1 MKHKDFQ
8 FVAPEQLAVKSRVK
22 EAAGGGGIASIFEYN
37 LSFDNQRTY
46 GAVALSGD
54 TVYFSEGDGEVQS
67 LAVSRFEEI
76 EAISYVGC
84 VAVEY
89 NDGGEVKEFCRSD
102 MLNAENIHRFVKRVR
117 AFNEGRVFESDEEEQ
132 NVLCPHC
139 GTPFREGSKI
149 CTKCAD
155 KKKLVGRLMSFA
167 KPHAPALVLAVLLYF
182 VTSGLSLVS
191 PMLQAHLIDDY
202 INAAPAIL
210 GNPDFTGFYLTVAAM
225 LGVAAVSLIVR
236 IIRSVVIAKTGN
248 KIIVS
253 LRKAVFGKIPM
264 MSMGDISR
272 RTAGEL
278 ITRVTSDTQVLKDF
292 ITGLTPELFQQGTLF
307 LAIIPMLFVMNWKL
321 AFLIVIPMPLISL
334 MFFAV
339 RSRIRRMYRRQ
350 WHANSNVNTILH
362 DAFSGIRVVKVFGME
377 AAEAKRFDYAI
388 KKSADI
394 SFRNE
399 RTWNLIMPL
408 ANFLVGIGEYAVL
421 IFAGFQVIDGVT
433 TIGELSQLLAY
444 VGIIYGPL
452 RWMAFVPR
460 RLTEAMTSM
469 SKVFEIID
477 EAPSVA
483 DVEEAED
490 CEIQGDISFENAY
503 FGYNSNE
510 YVLKGINLEIKKG
523 EMIGIVGRSGVG
535 KSTLINLVMRLYD
548 LDEGTLK
555 IDGKPIDK
563 LTQRSLRSQVGVVLQ
578 ESFLFKG
585 TIGANI
591 SYGEV
596 DLDHDEIIRAAKA
609 ANAHDFIM
617 RSPDAYNTIVGE
629 RGHTLSGG
637 ERQRV
642 QIARAVLRN
651 PRILILDEATASLD
665 TETEKLIQDSIAQLT
680 KERTTLAIAHRL
692 STLRNATKLIVLEK
706 GKIEEVGTHDELM
719 RKQGRYY
726 KLVMA
731 QRGVVKLSKD

>member
-8 FVAPEQLAVKSRVK
+8 FVAPEQIAVKNRVK
-22 EAAGGGGIASIFEYN
+22 EAVGDDGITSIFEYN
-37 LSFDNQRTY
+37 LSFDNQRAY
-46 GAVALSGD
+46 GAVALSGNK
-54 TVYFSEGDGEVQS
+54 VFFSEGDSEVKT
-67 LAVSRFEEI
+67 LAVSELKDI
-76 EAISYVGC
+76 EAICYVGC

-89 NDGGEVKEFCRSD
+89 NDGGELRELCRSD
-102 MLNAENIHRFVKRVR
+102 MLNAENIQRFVKRVR
-117 AFNEGRVFESDEEEQ
+117 ALNEGRSLEFDEEEK
-132 NVLCPHC
+132 NVICPHC
-139 GTPFREGSKI
+139 GTPFRAGSKI
-149 CTKCAD
+149 CNKCAD
-155 KKKLVGRLMSFA
+155 KKKLVRRIMGFA
-167 KPHAPALVLAVLLYF
+167 KPYATALVFAVLLYF

-202 INAAPAIL
+202 INASPVNE
-210 GNPDFTGFYLTVAAM
+210 GGPVFSGFYLTIFAM
-225 LGVAAVSLIVR
+225 FGVAAISLLMR
-236 IIRSVVIAKTGN
+236 IIRSIVIAKTGN
-248 KIIVS
+248 KIIVA
-253 LRKAVFGKIPM
+253 LRKAVFDKIPM

-278 ITRVTSDTQVLKDF
+278 ITRVTSDTQVLKNF
-292 ITGLTPELFQQGTLF
+292 ITGLVPEIVQQGTLF
-307 LAIIPMLFVMNWKL
+307 LAIIPALFVINWKL
-321 AFLIVIPMPLISL
+321 ALLIVIPMPLISL

-339 RSRIRRMYRRQ
+339 RTKIRRMYRRQ

-377 AAEAKRFDYAI
+377 KAEEKRFERAI
-388 KKSADI
+388 RSSADI

-399 RTWNLIMPL
+399 RTWNLIMPV
-408 ANFLVGIGEYAVL
+408 ANFLIGIGEYAVL
-421 IFAGFQVIDGVT
+421 IVAGFQVINGVS

-452 RWMAFVPR
+452 RWMAFIPR

-477 EAPSVA
+477 EEPSVA
-483 DVEEAED
+483 DLEEAED
-490 CEIQGDISFENAY
+490 CEIKGDISFENAY

-510 YVLKGINLEIKKG
+510 YVLKGIDLDIKKG

-548 LDEGTLK
+548 LEEGVLK

-563 LTQRSLRSQVGVVLQ
+563 FTQRSLRSQIGVVLQ

-591 SYGEV
+591 SYGEKNI
-596 DLDHDEIIRAAKA
+596 DHDEIIRAAKA
-609 ANAHDFIM
+609 ANAHEFIM
-617 RSPDAYNTIVGE
+617 RSPDGYNTFVGE
-629 RGHTLSGG
+629 KGNTLSGG

-651 PRILILDEATASLD
+651 PKILILDEATASLD

-692 STLRNATKLIVLEK
+692 STLRNATRLIVLEK

-731 QRGVVKLSKD
+731 QRGVTKLSND